1 MGRSSSSAVAKAM
14 ADEGSSSWI
23 MAGGLM
29 VAKSVTMND
38 KPSQERLTK
47 FLNGEALN
55 EAIEKVTTPS

>member
-1 MGRSSSSAVAKAM
+1 M